1 MKVRPSV
8 CPGDLSRYAHVPALE
23 PSRGEL
29 HSLFCE
35 CPDFMVRHE
44 SPDLK
49 TTAGTLE
56 CVLLVTS
63 KDRGFVRRRLD
74 QAHLPATRKTPH
86 VDHPFAFNNSG

>member
-1 MKVRPSV
+1 MKVRSSV
-8 CPGDLSRYAHVPALE
+8 CPGDLSRYAHVPTLE
-23 PSRGEL
+23 PSRGEP

-44 SPDLK
+44 LPDLK

-63 KDRGFVRRRLD
+63 KHRGFVRRRLD
-74 QAHLPATRKTPH
+74 QAHLPATRKAPH